1 MATIYWA
8 APEEKQEIID
18 FIDLVF
24 SKAHKPHDFATLLP
38 KAYGVNGDAT
48 EHHVVVRENERIVAV
63 QLCYPV
69 RMRIGDKAHT
79 ILGIGSV
86 STHPNV
92 RGKGY
97 LRMMMEMAD
106 QRAKEL
112 GAAVA
117 VLSGQ
122 RQRYQYYGF
131 DHGGY
136 QLLAKLEPVN
146 VRHAMRDVPV
156 DGLMLAPMEQAHVP
170 FALELMQRD
179 ACYCERTQE
188 NFIAVLR
195 TWMNQP
201 FVILRDGKMIG
212 YAALRPES
220 KDYCWIAE
228 LKLDDEADFP
238 AVMKMLSLQFGG
250 QMEIGAAPWE
260 RVRARWL
267 SSVCEEYNVAP
278 LGMLKVYDQ
287 AQVDEAH
294 RKLNGFLDVFA
305 PLYISTLDAV

>member
-8 APEEKQEIID
+8 SPEEKQEIID

-38 KAYGVNGDAT
+38 KAYGACGDAT
-48 EHHVVVRENERIVAV
+48 EHHVVVRENDRIVAV
-63 QLCYPV
+63 LLCYPV
-69 RMRIGDKAHT
+69 KMRIVDKVHT

-97 LRMMMEMAD
+97 LRMMMDLAD
-106 QRAKEL
+106 KRAKEL

-136 QLLAKLEPVN
+136 QLLAKLDPVN
-146 VRHAMRDVPV
+146 VRHALGSVQTDDFRIV
-156 DGLMLAPMEQAHVP
+156 PMEQAYVP
-170 FALELMQRD
+170 AALALMERE

-188 NFIAVLR
+188 NFIDVLR

-201 FVILRDGKMIG
+201 FAVLKAGQFAG
-212 YAALRPES
+212 YVALRPQAQ
-220 KDYCWIAE
+220 DYCWIAE
-228 LKLDDEADFP
+228 MKLEDENDFP
-238 AVMKMLSLQFGG
+238 AVMKMLSAQFGKL
-250 QMEIGAAPWE
+250 EIGAAPWE
-260 RVRARWL
+260 RARARWL
-267 SSVCEEYNVAP
+267 SGVCEEYGVSP
-278 LGMLKVYDQ
+278 LGMLKIYDQ
-287 AQVDEAH
+287 TQVDEAH

>member
-1 MATIYWA
+1 MVTIYWA
-8 APEEKQEIID
+8 KPEEKQEIID
-18 FIDLVF
+18 FINLVF
-24 SKAHKPHDFATLLP
+24 SMAHNPHNFATLLP
-38 KAYGVNGDAT
+38 KAYGENGDAI
-48 EHHVVVRENERIVAV
+48 EHHIVVREDDRIVATL
-63 QLCYPV
+63 LCYPV
-69 RMRIGDKAHT
+69 KMRIVDKVHT

-86 STHPNV
+86 STHPNA

-97 LRMMMEMAD
+97 VRMMMDMAD
-106 QRAKEL
+106 QRAREL
-112 GAAVA
+112 GAAGA

-146 VRHAMRDVPV
+146 VRHALRDVQADDIQIV
-156 DGLMLAPMEQAHVP
+156 PMEQAHVP
-170 FALELMQRD
+170 FALELMERD

-188 NFIAVLR
+188 NLIAVLR

-201 FVILRDGKMIG
+201 FVIMKENKMIG
-212 YAALRPES
+212 YVALRPES
-220 KDYCWIAE
+220 KDYCWISE
-228 LKLDDEADFP
+228 MKLEDEADFP
-238 AVMKMLSLQFGG
+238 AVMKMLSGKFGG
-250 QMEIGAAPWE
+250 QLEIGAAPWE

-278 LGMLKVYDQ
+278 LGMIKIYDQ
-287 AQVDEAH
+287 SQVDEAKG
-294 RKLNGFLDVFA
+294 KLNGFLDVFA